1 MNLLW
6 LSSRMELR
14 CVIAVIRHGDRTPKQ
29 KMKMEVRNPMWVT
42 CVVRV
47 KSAQHQISV
56 LITYNMPLYLSFLF
70 RFFDLFEKYGGYKT
84 GKLKLKKPKQLQVT
98 VTGGLIRHLLSA
110 CFTLC
115 SPWTVLQEVLDI
127 TRQLLADLGQHND
140 CEIEEKKS
148 KLEQLKTVLEM
159 WVHLQMASCKVP
171 GRSHF
176 LDLFRSLSPTK
187 CFSESQVWLLVL
199 SLVKS

>member
-98 VTGGLIRHLLSA
+98 VTGGLIRQLLLA

-176 LDLFRSLSPTK
+176 LDLFRSLSPT
-187 CFSESQVWLLVL
+187 
-199 SLVKS
+199 